1 MNRFEFA
8 LDAASNPLKHSLADH
23 IRAIAAALEHIET
36 EKGVVE
42 EDPAILVIGSFISF
56 HTHADI
62 NTFNGFT
69 QLLDLCARRMSGAS
83 TASFDPNPSQMRLC

>member
-8 LDAASNPLKHSLADH
+8 LDAAANPLKHKLADH
-23 IRAIAAALEHIET
+23 IKAAAAAVEQIET
-36 EKGVVE
+36 EGNSVE

-83 TASFDPNPSQMRLC
+83 TGSFDPNPAQMRLC